1 MPWPRSIALAL
12 PPRLALHAALMV
24 AVAGLAGP
32 TVASATTTFSEFQ
45 GTITITGD
53 DAPSQLIAIGTA
65 DQALFEERQPGAV
78 LVAQAPCVLLTAT
91 TVDCGK
97 ADAGGKIVATLGGG
111 DDTYAFPG
119 NALQQI
125 DGGDGNDRITTGT
138 GKDALTGGPGND
150 ELTAGAADDT
160 LDGGTGDDRL
170 DGGEGGD
177 QLTGAAGRDT
187 LLGDGG
193 TSAINRNDK
202 ILARDGERD
211 TIDCGGGYDLA
222 EIDLLDAAT
231 NCSNLD
237 RPGSGGVTVPSP
249 DLGGPSSSSPG
260 SGGGTATTIQGP
272 LTFTI
277 ALAKRQTPRGL
288 AAGKK
293 LLANITPSATCTGT
307 VRIALT
313 KREAVRMRLGTT
325 PLEIGASASTTF
337 TAGTDTITK
346 VGVTGEFR
354 AKLRRFKRFNAA
366 LKVQC
371 VDATGATTIS
381 AQPITIRR

>member
-1 MPWPRSIALAL
+1 MTRSIVLLMRAALAL
-12 PPRLALHAALMV
+12 L
-24 AVAGLAGP
+24 AVAAGSP
-32 TVASATTTFSEFQ
+32 TAATAATTFSEFQ
-45 GTITITGD
+45 GVITIAGD
-53 DAPSQLIAIGTA
+53 DAPSQLVAIGTP

-111 DDTYAFPG
+111 DDTYEFAG

-125 DGGDGNDRITTGT
+125 DGGGGNDRIVTGT
-138 GKDALTGGPGND
+138 NKDTLSGGAGNDDLTG
-150 ELTAGAADDT
+150 GAADDT

-187 LLGDGG
+187 LLGDGA

-222 EIDLLDAAT
+222 EVDLLDVAT

-249 DLGGPSSSSPG
+249 DLGGPD
-260 SGGGTATTIQGP
+260 GTRPSAGTTPTIQGP

-277 ALAKRQTPRGL
+277 ALVKRQTPRGL

-293 LLANITPSATCTGT
+293 LRASVKPSATCTGT

-313 KREAVRMRLGTT
+313 KKEAVRMRLGTT
-325 PLEIGASASTTF
+325 PLEIGMGAQAAF
-337 TAGTDTITK
+337 TAGAATIAK
-346 VGVTGEFR
+346 VGVTSEFR
-354 AKLRRFKRFNAA
+354 AKLRPFKRFKAA

>member
-1 MPWPRSIALAL
+1 MPRPRS
-12 PPRLALHAALMV
+12 
-24 AVAGLAGP
+24 
-32 TVASATTTFSEFQ
+32 VASVLRTTLAVVILLGSALRSPTAATATTTFSEFQ
-45 GTITITGD
+45 GVITITGD
-53 DAPSQLIAIGTA
+53 DAPSQLVAVGTA
-65 DQALFEERQPGAV
+65 DQALFEERQPGAA

-97 ADAGGKIVATLGGG
+97 ADAGGKIVAALGGG
-111 DDTYAFPG
+111 DDTYEFAG

-125 DGGDGNDRITTGT
+125 DGGGGNDRIVTGT
-138 GKDALTGGPGND
+138 NKDTLTGGAGND
-150 ELTAGAADDT
+150 DLAAGAADDT

-187 LLGDGG
+187 LLGDGA

-249 DLGGPSSSSPG
+249 DLGGPGNTGNG
-260 SGGGTATTIQGP
+260 SGTAPTIRGP
-272 LTFTI
+272 LTFRI

-288 AAGKK
+288 AAGRK
-293 LLANITPSATCTGT
+293 LRANVTPSATCTGT

-313 KREAVRMRLGTT
+313 KKEAVRMRLGTT
-325 PLEIGASASTTF
+325 PLEIGTSAQTTF
-337 TAGTDTITK
+337 TAGTATTAR
-346 VGVTGEFR
+346 VGVTNEFR
-354 AKLRRFKRFNAA
+354 AKLRPFKRFNAA